1 IRDSSVTGVQ
11 TCALPILRSGM
22 TETADPLNR
31 PLKRGWTTG
40 SCATAAARAAYE
52 LLMTGSCPAIVD
64 IALPGGRRASFAVAI
79 HEAEGEIGRASCRE
93 RAGVR
98 DAG

>member
-1 IRDSSVTGVQ
+1 
-11 TCALPILRSGM
+11 M
-22 TETADPLNR
+22 TETAHPLNR

-64 IALPGGRRASFAVAI
+64 IALPGGRRASLAVALP
-79 HEAEGEIGRASCRE
+79 EAGGGRAPAGGGKD
-93 RAGVR
+93 AGVVP
-98 DAG
+98 DV